1 MANRNPEYWQRRFEE
16 VLISNE
22 KLAINFEKEM
32 AKIYEELLHS
42 TQAEIEAFYQRY
54 STSTGLDLAD
64 VRKRLNPAQL
74 RRFKTQ
80 QKIYLAKI
88 KELIDKGADLGKYE
102 KTLKALSGK
111 AYISR
116 LQELQYNLN
125 AQINI
130 LTGQQQVKMT
140 DTLKKSYLQGYLQS
154 TFALQKG
161 IGFGY
166 SFTVP
171 NTDDVMK
178 VLQTPWS
185 GSNYSSDI
193 WHNKDKL
200 TTWLNTD
207 LPRHFA
213 AGSGVPEMTRDLSKK
228 LETNRKDAERL
239 VRTETNYITN
249 QSAMDAYK
257 NSGVVDQYQILATLD
272 SRTSDICRDM
282 DGRKFKIS
290 ERKVSINMPPF
301 HPRCRTTT
309 VPYFEDE
316 DLAETERAARN
327 GQGGYY
333 TVPANIS
340 YPEWE
345 NKYVK

>member
-1 MANRNPEYWQRRFEE
+1 MAKNPKYWEKRFEQI
-16 VLISNE
+16 LIGNE
-22 KLAINFEKEM
+22 KLAIDFEKEM
-32 AKIYEELLHS
+32 AKIYQELLNS

-54 STSTGLDLAD
+54 STSTGLDLAE

-74 RRFKTQ
+74 KRFKTQ

-88 KELIDKGADLGKYE
+88 KQLIDQGADLSKYE
-102 KTLKALSGK
+102 KTLRTLSGK
-111 AYISR
+111 AYVSR

-125 AQINI
+125 SQINI

-140 DTLKKSYLQGYLQS
+140 GTLKKSYLQGYLQS

-171 NTDDVMK
+171 NTDDVLK

-185 GSNYSSDI
+185 GSNYSSNI
-193 WHNKDKL
+193 WHNKEKL
-200 TTWLNTD
+200 TTWLNIN

-228 LETNRKDAERL
+228 LETNRKNAERL

-257 NSGVVDQYQILATLD
+257 NSGVVDRYQILATLD
-272 SRTSDICRDM
+272 SRTSDICRHM
-282 DGRKFKIS
+282 DGKVFNIS

-301 HPRCRTTT
+301 HARCRTTT
-309 VPYFEDE
+309 VPYFNDD
-316 DLAETERAARN
+316 DLAETERAARDDKN
-327 GQGGYY
+327 GYY
-333 TVPANIS
+333 VIPANIN
-340 YPEWE
+340 YNEWAK
-345 NKYVK
+345 KYAK